1 MQDIDNAL
9 EYIERADRYLPN
21 TNEIILE
28 KVRVYTFIG
37 KYDEAEQLWIKAK
50 ELGVHPN
57 LRTLNIMAN
66 RYMDL
71 KRRQAGIL
79 QNRDYIERFKLI
91 KQGISSLDEVGRID
105 DKTAVTLLK
114 LLTDLSY
121 FYYYDEAVDL
131 LIKTLKK

>member
-91 KQGISSLDEVGRID
+91 KGLV
-105 DKTAVTLLK
+105 V
-114 LLTDLSY
+114 
-121 FYYYDEAVDL
+121 
-131 LIKTLKK
+131 